1 MRLLLWFA
9 IFACALPLFGAG
21 FGAPGVVVYPITSMG
36 GNDPSSGGNIALLI
50 ATKLTELGGI
60 TVKPATPGTPRA
72 HYLDAALALGADY
85 YVTGFLSPVG
95 LDNALITQVV
105 STQSGSVVFS
115 TTTSVRTYADAV
127 AQADVIRMA
136 ILRHADRGLAAF
148 DAPPTAPSTSS
159 PQLAKNGN
167 VNLTEALRKRAKPAS
182 TAITPAPALAPTEA
196 PMSASAA
203 NATTGPTSALATRVH
218 ALLFAASGPL
228 DEPRRP
234 RHSASRG
241 KATKA
246 ARLSSAAHDLERRCF
261 WDRGS
266 ISKSRARV
274 RSERNSISSRTI
286 ARATSSV
293 AHTGPAMRRAPKVSR
308 SLSIELPPPRARS
321 SSKGSSP
328 RRRRFA
334 RAISRRVS
342 LRVTQS
348 RSFAR
353 YDRYF

>member
-1 MRLLLWFA
+1 MGRATFVRLSLWFA

-21 FGAPGVVVYPITSMG
+21 FGAPGVVVYPTTSMG

-60 TVKPATPGTPRA
+60 TVKRTTP
-72 HYLDAALALGADY
+72 ALALGADY

-95 LDNALITQVV
+95 LDNSLITQVV

-136 ILRHADRGLAAF
+136 ILHHADRGLAAF
-148 DAPPTAPSTSS
+148 DAPPTAPSTSPS
-159 PQLAKNGN
+159 PLAKNGN

-182 TAITPAPALAPTEA
+182 TAIAPALAPTEA

-228 DEPRRP
+228 DEPRR
-234 RHSASRG
+234 RL
-241 KATKA
+241 ATA
-246 ARLSSAAHDLERRCF
+246 ALERALGRLGVATTTLGIAQESDEGRAPELC
-261 WDRGS
+261 
-266 ISKSRARV
+266 RARPGTTLLLG
-274 RSERNSISSRTI
+274 SRLHLEI
-286 ARATSSV
+286 ARARALRTKLEIIAYDCASHIV
-293 AHTGPAMRRAPKVSR
+293 GRAYGTGYATRAEGFAIAIDRAASAASALVVKR
-308 SLSIELPPPRARS
+308 LLP
-321 SSKGSSP
+321 
-328 RRRRFA
+328 
-334 RAISRRVS
+334 
-342 LRVTQS
+342 
-348 RSFAR
+348 
-353 YDRYF
+353 

>member
-1 MRLLLWFA
+1 MRLSLWFA

-21 FGAPGVVVYPITSMG
+21 FGAPGVVVYPTTSMG

-60 TVKPATPGTPRA
+60 TVKRTTP
-72 HYLDAALALGADY
+72 ALALGADY

-95 LDNALITQVV
+95 LDNSLITQVV

-136 ILRHADRGLAAF
+136 ILHHADRGLAAF
-148 DAPPTAPSTSS
+148 DAPPTAPSTSPS
-159 PQLAKNGN
+159 PLAKNGN

-321 SSKGSSP
+321 SSKGSCP